1 MDMEVCQLVGEQTKT
16 QIVRRYGFAGVI
28 LVLILA
34 NAGISRVSY
43 SQEAKEPHT
52 EAAVIAAD
60 KGWDKAEDAG
70 DVAFIDQLLLPEYRS
85 ISSDG
90 SVHDKAAIIAS
101 ARKNVSSPERK
112 ADAEKWRTAHPSL
125 TSVAITG
132 DTAVLSFTLDRS
144 GSPVRIMSSDIF
156 VYRDGH
162 WRALYSQH
170 SEAGK

>member
-1 MDMEVCQLVGEQTKT
+1 MEVFHLAGEQTKT
-16 QIVRRYGFAGVI
+16 RIIRRYGFAGAVLAL
-28 LVLILA
+28 LVTP
-34 NAGISRVSY
+34 GISRRGHG
-43 SQEAKEPHT
+43 QEAKAIELHT
-52 EAAVIAAD
+52 EAAVIADD
-60 KGWDKAEDAG
+60 KGWDKAEDEG
-70 DVAFIDQLLLPEYRS
+70 DVASIDRLLLPEYRS

-101 ARKNVSSPERK
+101 ARKNVDSPERK
-112 ADAEKWRTAHPSL
+112 ADAEKWRAAHPSL

-132 DTAVLSFTLDRS
+132 DTAILSFTLDRP

-156 VYRDGH
+156 VYRDGR

>member
-1 MDMEVCQLVGEQTKT
+1 MV
-16 QIVRRYGFAGVI
+16 
-28 LVLILA
+28 
-34 NAGISRVSY
+34 NASISRVTHA
-43 SQEAKEPHT
+43 QETKEPHT
-52 EAAVIAAD
+52 EAAVIADD
-60 KGWDKAEDAG
+60 KSWDKAEVEGDA
-70 DVAFIDQLLLPEYRS
+70 AFIDQLLMPEYRS

-112 ADAEKWRTAHPSL
+112 AETERWSAAHPSL

-132 DTAVLSFTLDRS
+132 DTAILSFTLNRP

-156 VYRDGH
+156 VYRDGR